1 MQNNPAPINSY
12 SSLTKSE
19 KTLPQ
24 RSSNDRYTLQEKVGS
39 GTYGVVYKAFD
50 TKNNEVRDR
59 SEHVD
64 SICFQTVAIKKIN
77 LEKEDDG
84 IPCTALREIALL
96 RSLKHPN
103 VIE

>member
-1 MQNNPAPINSY
+1 MQNTNSY
-12 SSLTKSE
+12 TSLTKTESAA
-19 KTLPQ
+19 KPQ
-24 RSSNDRYTLQEKVGS
+24 ERYTLQEKVGS

-50 TKNNEVRDR
+50 NKLNE
-59 SEHVD
+59 
-64 SICFQTVAIKKIN
+64 TVAIKKIN